1 MTHMHRLWEIS
12 KNMLAR
18 FEELDLGFYQ
28 YMALS
33 THIIGFSGHA
43 HSTLDM
49 RRLKN

>member
-1 MTHMHRLWEIS
+1 MTRMHRLWEIS

-33 THIIGFSGHA
+33 THTIGFSDHA
-43 HSTLDM
+43 QSTLDI
-49 RRLKN
+49 RRLNN